1 MARIAV
7 DAMGGDRAPD
17 VELDAV
23 ALALREK
30 KTGVHIVLCGDEARL
45 RAGLEQRGVS
55 GDPRLQI
62 RHAPE
67 VILMDD
73 APVQAV
79 RSKKNSSMRVCFDLV
94 KQGQADAVVSAGNSG
109 AMLACGLL
117 VLKRLRGVE
126 RPGIVTTFPTLRT
139 PCVLCDMGANV
150 DIKPQVLAQ
159 FGVLG
164 CVYAQV
170 VYGKARPR
178 VGLLSNGEEESKGTE
193 LTREAHALL
202 VRAAEGA
209 DFEYVGYV
217 EGKDIFSGDLDVVAT
232 DGFTGNVVL
241 KASEGAAHAII
252 TLLKQAFRSTPRA
265 MLGGLLAAPALRE
278 LKKKLDYAETG
289 GALLAGVNG
298 VALVCHGSSSDR
310 ALMNA
315 IFTAASFVDLGL
327 GAKLAERVARHRSV
341 FLGTE
346 GDAPSTPPN
355 ATHPRNGRQPA

>member
-7 DAMGGDRAPD
+7 DAMGGDSAPE

-23 ALALREK
+23 VAALREQR
-30 KTGVHIVLCGDEARL
+30 TDLHIVLCGDEARL
-45 RAGLEQRGVS
+45 RAGLTQRGAP
-55 GDPRLQI
+55 GDAHLEI
-62 RHAPE
+62 RHAPQ

-73 APVQAV
+73 APAQAV

-117 VLKRLRGVE
+117 VLRRLRGVE
-126 RPGIVTTFPTLRT
+126 RPGIVTTFPTLGT

-164 CVYAQV
+164 AVYAQV

-202 VRAAEGA
+202 RRAAAGA
-209 DFEYVGYV
+209 EFEYLGYV
-217 EGKDIFSGDLDVVAT
+217 EGKDIFSGNLDVVAT

-241 KASEGAAHAII
+241 KASEGAAQTIF
-252 TLLKQAFRSTPRA
+252 TLLKQAFRSTPLA

-289 GALLAGVNG
+289 GAPLLGVDG
-298 VALVCHGSSSDR
+298 VALVCHGSSSKM
-310 ALMNA
+310 ALKNA
-315 IFTAASFVDLGL
+315 IFTAASFVEKGL
-327 GAKLAERVARHRSV
+327 KAKLAEAVGVHRSV
-341 FLGTE
+341 FLATADEALPNPSNTSNTE
-346 GDAPSTPPN
+346 D
-355 ATHPRNGRQPA
+355 GRQPA